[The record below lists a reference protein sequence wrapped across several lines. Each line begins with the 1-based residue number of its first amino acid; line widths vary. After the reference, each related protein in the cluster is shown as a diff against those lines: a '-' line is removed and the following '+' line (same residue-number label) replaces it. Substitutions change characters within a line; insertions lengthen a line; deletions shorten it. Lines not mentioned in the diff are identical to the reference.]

1 MRERGQKTPVT
12 GKKCRVNERNG
23 TRNPS
28 NWKKE
33 SCFFQKQDIA
43 ALNGKKVLEIS
54 ETLLQ
59 SPQTV
64 SQDLVTVRTVTQ
76 TTYNPDESPLPADF
90 FVLL

>member
-1 MRERGQKTPVT
+1 MRETGHETLVT
-12 GKKCRVNERNG
+12 GKKSRV
-23 TRNPS
+23 
-28 NWKKE
+28 
-33 SCFFQKQDIA
+33 FFQKQDIA
-43 ALNGKKVLEIS
+43 SLNGEKVLEIS

-64 SQDLVTVRTVTQ
+64 SQELVTVKTVTL